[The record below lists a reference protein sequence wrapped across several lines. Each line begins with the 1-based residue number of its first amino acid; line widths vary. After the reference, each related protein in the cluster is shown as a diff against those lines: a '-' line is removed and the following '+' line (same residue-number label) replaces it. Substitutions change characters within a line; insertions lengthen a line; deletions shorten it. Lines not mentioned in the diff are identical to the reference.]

1 MSDFASYLKQQLD
14 NPEFRV
20 EYEALEPEPEFS
32 LIQAG
37 IDVRKDTTMLP
48 MDEEQWE
55 KKLARSL
62 RQARKGEKSD
72 AGTLA
77 ARIRTAFP
85 TQK

>member
-20 EYEALEPEPEFS
+20 EYEALEPEFS
-32 LIQAG
+32 PIQAG

-72 AGTLA
+72 AGTLT

-85 TQK
+85 TEK